1 MLTLNSKQIRYL
13 KCGYIPDHPKLIEM
27 QKYVSK
33 ITARFIKHEQ
43 YTYEKKER
51 RPKRFY
57 NSIIEMSNRILFKNM
72 SNGEEWRI

>member
-13 KCGYIPDHPKLIEM
+13 KCGYIPDHPNLIEM

-33 ITARFIKHEQ
+33 ITARFIKHVQ

-51 RPKRFY
+51 WPQ
-57 NSIIEMSNRILFKNM
+57 EILQLYQRN
-72 SNGEEWRI
+72 E